1 MSEYG
6 KVQVMRKEDWY
17 TMEVCQDC
25 LYVGANGAPD
35 YEGYAT
41 SGHPERYEQALKTC
55 DSEPI
60 STDDTEGH
68 FSWQSC
74 DFCGDSLG
82 GTRYTASVLFL
93 KKETTQ

>member
-1 MSEYG
+1 
-6 KVQVMRKEDWY
+6 MRKEDWY

-35 YEGYAT
+35 YEIYT
-41 SGHPERYEQALKTC
+41 STGHFYRYVQGLEKWG
-55 DSEPI
+55 SEPI

-93 KKETTQ
+93 EKETTQ